1 MAMMSAMWLVFA
13 GLLVG
18 WLVGFAAGLG
28 PRVWLV
34 LVAAVLVFGVNVAT
48 ARRLHRNA

>member
-1 MAMMSAMWLVFA
+1 MMSAMWLVFA

-18 WLVGFAAGLG
+18 WLIGFAAGLG

-34 LVAAVLVFGVNVAT
+34 LVAAALVFVLNVVT
-48 ARRLHRNA
+48 AKRLHRNA